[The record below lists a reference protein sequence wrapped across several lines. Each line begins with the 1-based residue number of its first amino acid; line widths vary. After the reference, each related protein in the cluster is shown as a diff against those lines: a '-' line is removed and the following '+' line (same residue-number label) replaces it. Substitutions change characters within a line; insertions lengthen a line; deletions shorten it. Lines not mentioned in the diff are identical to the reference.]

1 MSTISGTWSALHG
14 PATPAGAPHRH
25 KLARLLLVMW
35 RTGLT
40 RWGRP
45 PRDDVAHRRK
55 LLRRLVLIAVGY
67 GLLGAGVLRIFLGET

>member
-1 MSTISGTWSALHG
+1 
-14 PATPAGAPHRH
+14 
-25 KLARLLLVMW
+25 MW

-55 LLRRLVLIAVGY
+55 LLRRLVLVAVGY
-67 GLLGAGVLRIFLGET
+67 GLFGAGVLRIFLGGT

>member
-14 PATPAGAPHRH
+14 PAAPAGAPHRH
-25 KLARLLLVMW
+25 KLARLLW